1 MEAMTL
7 LELNKRLAALITIP
21 STQDVWITAEL
32 SDVAVR
38 GGHCYMELLQKNPDT
53 GATIARARGTIW
65 ANVYRVLSANF
76 VATTG
81 QQFST
86 GLKVMLRVSVNM
98 HPVYGMSLNIT
109 AVNPEY
115 TMGDLIRRRQEIIMR
130 LQKEGILD
138 MNRTIECVSIPQRIA
153 IISAPGAAGYGD
165 FINQLYNNPSRLRF
179 ITRLFPAVMQ
189 GERTPETIIASLEEI
204 ASQYDQWDCVVIIR
218 GGGATSDL
226 AAFENYDLAAN
237 VAQFP
242 LPVIIGIG
250 HERDITVLDSVA
262 YMRVKTPTA
271 AAEWLISQSENAL
284 NNLRNRA
291 SELLQAVSDRIS
303 GDHKQLAYY
312 EGVIPLAATS
322 LCERVANKLRTA
334 TQALNAISTQR
345 ITAELSRL
353 DFSVENIK
361 SRLET
366 RLQRQRDNL
375 LAKES
380 LLDVLSPQATLRRGY
395 SITRINGMSVKSVTQ
410 ISKGDEIITT
420 FADGNIISITT

>member
-7 LELNKRLAALITIP
+7 LDLNRLLASLITTP
-21 STQDVWITAEL
+21 ATQDVWITAEL

-38 GGHCYMELLQKNPDT
+38 GGHCYMELLQKNPET

-76 VATTG
+76 IATTG
-81 QQFST
+81 QQFAT
-86 GLKVMLRVSVNM
+86 GLKVMLRVSASM
-98 HPVYGMSLNIT
+98 HPVYGMSLNIS

-115 TMGDLIRRRQEIIMR
+115 TMGDLLRRRQEILNR

-138 MNRTIECVSIPQRIA
+138 MNRTIECASIPQRIA

-165 FINQLYNNPSRLRF
+165 FINQLYNNPSKLRF
-179 ITRLFPAVMQ
+179 HTQLFPAIMQ
-189 GERTPETIIASLEEI
+189 GERTPETIISSLKAI
-204 ASQYDQWDCVVIIR
+204 ASQCEDWDCVVIIR

-226 AAFENYDLAAN
+226 AAFENYDLAASI
-237 VAQFP
+237 AQFP

-250 HERDITVLDSVA
+250 HERDITVLDYVA
-262 YMRVKTPTA
+262 FMRVKTPTA
-271 AAEWLISQSENAL
+271 AAEWLISRGDDAL
-284 NNLRNRA
+284 NHLRLKA
-291 SELLQAVSDRIS
+291 GELLQTVSDRIS

-312 EGVIPLAATS
+312 EGIIPLATTS
-322 LCERVANKLRTA
+322 MCERAGNKLRNA
-334 TQALNAISTQR
+334 MQALASISTQR

-353 DFSVENIK
+353 DFSAENIK
-361 SRLET
+361 SRLDT

-375 LAKES
+375 NAKEA

-395 SITRINGMSVKSVTQ
+395 SITRINGKAVKSIAQ
-410 ISKGDEIITT
+410 ISSGDVITT
-420 FADGNIISITT
+420 TLADGNITSITK